1 MTPEGVMDNQDYKS
15 SSSDTPDISVI
26 LPTYNRP
33 HLLREAL
40 ASLCEQAGSS
50 FEVIVINDAGCGVSA
65 VMSEFS
71 GRLDLRYVSLTQNRG
86 LPAARNVGV
95 GCARG
100 RYLAYLDD
108 DDLYLPDHLA
118 RLAERLERRPGVGLV
133 YADVLLVKQRRAG
146 DGYRTVARRIL
157 AHEYDRATMLRDSF
171 ITPSAMMHR
180 RECVEQVG
188 GFDETLR
195 WCYEDWDFLLKV
207 GTLYVIER
215 VAGASVVVRLRDDGS
230 NMSGVIK
237 PERIKAARL
246 LQRRHGVGEIRPKTF
261 WDVAATL
268 PGSMV
273 SSGAHSP

>member
-1 MTPEGVMDNQDYKS
+1 MDSQDYKRNS
-15 SSSDTPDISVI
+15 SRVPHISVI

-40 ASLCEQAGSS
+40 ASLCDQQGSS
-50 FEVIVINDAGCGVSA
+50 FEVIAINDAGCDVSA
-65 VMSEFS
+65 VVSEFS
-71 GRLDLRYVSLTQNRG
+71 GRLDLRYVSLSQNRG

-95 GCARG
+95 RGARG

-118 RLAERLERRPGVGLV
+118 RLAERLDRRPGAGLV
-133 YADVLLVKQRRAG
+133 YADVLLVKQQRAE

-171 ITPSAMMHR
+171 ITPSAIMHR

-195 WCYEDWDFLLKV
+195 WCYEDWDFLLRV
-207 GTLYVIER
+207 GTRYVIER
-215 VAGASVVVRLRDDGS
+215 VAGASVVVRLRDDAS
-230 NMSGVIK
+230 NMSSVMR
-237 PERIKAARL
+237 PERIEAARL
-246 LQRRHGVGEIRPKTF
+246 LQQRHGVGEIRPKTF

-268 PGSMV
+268 AGSMA
-273 SSGAHSP
+273 SSGADSS